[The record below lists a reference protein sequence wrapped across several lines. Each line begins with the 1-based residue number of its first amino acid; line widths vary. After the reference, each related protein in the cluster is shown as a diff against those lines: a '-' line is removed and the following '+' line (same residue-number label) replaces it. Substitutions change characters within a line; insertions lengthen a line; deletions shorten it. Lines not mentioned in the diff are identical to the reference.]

1 MHLRQPRFTYNACGT
16 FIKKKKKKEKS
27 LKNLEIHHIS
37 IKMTR

>member
-1 MHLRQPRFTYNACGT
+1 MHLRQSRFTYNDCGI
-16 FIKKKKKKEKS
+16 FIKKKKKEKS